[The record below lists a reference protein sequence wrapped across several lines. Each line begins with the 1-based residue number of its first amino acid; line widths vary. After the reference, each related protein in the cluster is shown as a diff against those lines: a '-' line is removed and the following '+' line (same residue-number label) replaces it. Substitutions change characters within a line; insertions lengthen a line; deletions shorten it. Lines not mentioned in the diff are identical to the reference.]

1 MKISDD
7 QKSRVKELISDLDD
21 SEKKYAMECLQ
32 APHVEGNESDN
43 YSDTVDDQIP
53 LELEKMFQ
61 SAADEDTEMP
71 SPTAKKLS
79 KKKPKK
85 PAPDLEDP
93 EEMEEAAEDMADA
106 LPE

>member
-32 APHVEGNESDN
+32 SPHVEGNEADN
-43 YSDTVDDQIP
+43 YSDTADDQIP

-61 SAADEDTEMP
+61 SAADEDTDMP

-93 EEMEEAAEDMADA
+93 EEMEEAAKDLEDA